1 MSAQL
6 LTLIEVRVDK
16 EKIISILDK
25 GGDNTSFN
33 FLVTHMQK
41 EVKPSSWRSAW
52 IINNAMKKNDVR
64 IRNSLSKIIK
74 SIIGKQDGHQR
85 ELLKVVRKMTLSE
98 KNEGL
103 FFDTCMQVWEDIKKK
118 PATRHYAGLSIIEM
132 AKKYPDIKNEL
143 EYLTSPYYTKT
154 LSPGIK
160 RIFERE
166 LTKLNK

>member
-16 EKIISILDK
+16 EKIIYILDNE
-25 GGDNTSFN
+25 GDNVGFN

-41 EVKPSSWRSAW
+41 EIKNSSWSSTC
-52 IINNAMKKNDVR
+52 IINNALKKNYLR
-64 IRNSLSKIIK
+64 IINSLIRIIK

-103 FFDTCMQVWEDIKKK
+103 FFDTCMQFWEGIKKK
-118 PATRHYAGLSIIEM
+118 PATRNYAGLSIIEM
-132 AKKYPDIKNEL
+132 AKKYTDIINQL
-143 EYLTSPYYTKT
+143 DYLTSPYYTKT
-154 LSPGIK
+154 LSPVIK

-166 LTKLNK
+166 LTKLN